1 MISKIYKLV
10 IITRME
16 DLFNNIK
23 AQLTIAEQE
32 YASLKSGRKSSAP
45 RLRKSLMALKNDS
58 HKLRAS
64 TTQMVKGLPT
74 KSRKAVV
81 QVPPTESEVKV
92 EVPAVE
98 VEPKKKRVKA
108 KKIVASSPEVSEVS
122 A

>member
-1 MISKIYKLV
+1 MISMIYKLV
-10 IITRME
+10 ISTRME

-92 EVPAVE
+92 EEPI
-98 VEPKKKRVKA
+98 VEPKKRVRA